1 MGDATQATAEK
12 GNKMWQ
18 VMISKMAEFVETIKN
33 TPSDKLYQN
42 RY

>member
-1 MGDATQATAEK
+1 MGNATLGTTEK
-12 GNKMWQ
+12 GQKMWEI
-18 VMISKMAEFVETIKN
+18 MIAKMTEFVETIKN